1 MRPEPGKQ
9 RKLLAPNEDIDR
21 VDLNEP
27 HTIDGSS
34 QMPTINSA
42 SRSRVGEALS
52 AESNPTRLGTG
63 EISRLGQRLGSLCSV
78 GSARLDLVSRRQR

>member
-1 MRPEPGKQ
+1 MRAEPDRLAKE
-9 RKLLAPNEDIDR
+9 LAPKEHVDR

-27 HTIDGSS
+27 HAIDDSS